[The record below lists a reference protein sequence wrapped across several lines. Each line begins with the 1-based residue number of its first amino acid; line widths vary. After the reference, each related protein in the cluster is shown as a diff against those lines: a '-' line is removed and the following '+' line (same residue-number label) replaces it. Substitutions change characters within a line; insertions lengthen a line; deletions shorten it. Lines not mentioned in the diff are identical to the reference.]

1 MRARGA
7 GQIVNI
13 GSVLGSIPYPWFAA
27 YSSSKA
33 GLGALSQALRRE
45 LAGTGVAVTHVNPR
59 AARTA
64 FNAGDVE
71 RFLEMAG
78 MKADEPE
85 WVARRIV
92 EAIET
97 RRPQLNIGRMERIYA
112 ALNAIVPAVIDNGL
126 KSQVRRAH
134 AAFS

>member
-1 MRARGA
+1 
-7 GQIVNI
+7 
-13 GSVLGSIPYPWFAA
+13 
-27 YSSSKA
+27 
-33 GLGALSQALRRE
+33 
-45 LAGTGVAVTHVNPR
+45 
-59 AARTA
+59 
-64 FNAGDVE
+64 
-71 RFLEMAG
+71 